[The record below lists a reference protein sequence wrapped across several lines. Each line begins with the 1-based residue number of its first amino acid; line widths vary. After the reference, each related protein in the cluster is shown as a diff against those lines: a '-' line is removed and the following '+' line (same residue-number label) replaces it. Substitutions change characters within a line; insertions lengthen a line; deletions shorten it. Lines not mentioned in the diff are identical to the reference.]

1 MIKNIWNKVS
11 SYQLSGKGKLFVGAL
26 LVIIIVL
33 IVNWAA

>member
-1 MIKNIWNKVS
+1 MIKSLWNKVN